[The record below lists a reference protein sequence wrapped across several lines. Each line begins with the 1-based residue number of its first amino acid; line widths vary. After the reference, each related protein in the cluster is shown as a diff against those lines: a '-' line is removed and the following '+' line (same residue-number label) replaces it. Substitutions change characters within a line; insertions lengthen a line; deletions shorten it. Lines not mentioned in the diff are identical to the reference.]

1 MKKML
6 AITLSLTIILSLCA
20 CGNDK
25 PSDTNEKD
33 NADTNIESV
42 VEETEDDETEDEKEE
57 KNEENKLLSG
67 VYQVP
72 LEEVYID
79 IPAFNMIES
88 GYSTL
93 FMINDLKYV
102 AFTCLYNEVGT
113 SGEDAFQ
120 ETFNKL
126 KDNLHGY
133 HQVNELNEV
142 EENNVNV
149 NGIETYCI
157 KGTVNCGTENKYD
170 AYIYGYSFVFG
181 GYPCSI
187 IGVVEDKAQTQ
198 DDIDNITE
206 IVDAMMKS
214 VRSEK

>member
-1 MKKML
+1 MKKIL
-6 AITLSLTIILSLCA
+6 TIVLSLVIIVGMCA
-20 CGNDK
+20 CGSEKPND
-25 PSDTNEKD
+25 NKD
-33 NADTNIESV
+33 KANANVENIQK
-42 VEETEDDETEDEKEE
+42 ETEDEKEE
-57 KNEENKLLSG
+57 KKEENKLLSG

-79 IPAFNMIES
+79 TPAFNMIES

-126 KDNLHGY
+126 KDNLRGY
-133 HQVNELNEV
+133 HQINELNEV

-157 KGTVNCGTENKYD
+157 KGIVNCGTENKYD

-187 IGVVEDKAQTQ
+187 IGVVEDKTQTQ

>member
-1 MKKML
+1 MKKIL
-6 AITLSLTIILSLCA
+6 FTIMCIALLSLCA
-20 CGNDK
+20 CGSK
-25 PSDTNEKD
+25 QKNE
-33 NADTNIESV
+33 NASEQNEIKEESKN
-42 VEETEDDETEDEKEE
+42 EQTLIDEKEE
-57 KNEENKLLSG
+57 KKEENTLLSG

-79 IPAFNMIES
+79 TPAFNMIES

-93 FMINDLKYV
+93 FMVNDLKYV

-113 SGEDAFQ
+113 SSEDAFQ
-120 ETFNKL
+120 ETYYKL
-126 KDNLHGY
+126 KDNLRGY

-142 EENNVNV
+142 EESNVNV

-187 IGVVEDKAQTQ
+187 IGVVEDKAQAQ
-198 DDIDNITE
+198 EDIDNITE
-206 IVDAMMKS
+206 IVDAMMNS
-214 VRSEK
+214 VRSER